1 MSSDTPDR
9 PQDEAH
15 EGPIKTTGQLA
26 WVVVLSFVVPIVL
39 ILLLV
44 NFVVV
49 GDRPAAGT
57 DAFSERAIAQRLQP
71 QARVAFADPAAAEQF
86 SEQAVVERPPPAV
99 AGVEPIPAPTPVT
112 VRSGQQ
118 VYTAACMVCHAAG
131 VAGAPRS
138 GDIAAW
144 APRIRTGFE
153 AMLNSTLN
161 GKGAMPPQRGPRFS
175 DHEIALA
182 VVFMANQAGG
192 NLPEP
197 PAPVAAAR

>member
-1 MSSDTPDR
+1 MSSDMQDR
-9 PQDEAH
+9 THDEGH
-15 EGPIKTTGQLA
+15 EGPIKTTGQLI
-26 WVVVLSFVVPIVL
+26 WVVVLSFAVPIVL

-44 NFVVV
+44 NFIAV

-57 DAFSERAIAQRLQP
+57 EAFSERAIAQRIQP
-71 QARVAFADPAAAEQF
+71 VATVALALDGDGAVAQAPSPAATGEPPPARVAAA
-86 SEQAVVERPPPAV
+86 V
-99 AGVEPIPAPTPVT
+99 

-118 VYTAACMVCHAAG
+118 VYNAACMACHAAG

-144 APRIRTGFE
+144 APRIRAGFE
-153 AMLNSTLN
+153 TMLNNTLR
-161 GKGAMPPQRGPRFS
+161 GKGAMPPQGGGRFS

-182 VVFMANQAGG
+182 VVHMANQAGA

-197 PAPVAAAR
+197 PAPAAAAAR

>member
-1 MSSDTPDR
+1 MSSDSQDR
-9 PQDEAH
+9 PHDEGH
-15 EGPIKTTGQLA
+15 EGPIKTTSQLI
-26 WVVVLSFVVPIVL
+26 WVSVLSLVVPIVL

-57 DAFSERAIAQRLQP
+57 DAFSERAIAQRLL
-71 QARVAFADPAAAEQF
+71 PAATVEIRLGAGE
-86 SEQAVVERPPPAV
+86 AV
-99 AGVEPIPAPTPVT
+99 

-118 VYTAACMVCHAAG
+118 VYSAACMACHAAG

-138 GDIAAW
+138 ADITAW

-153 AMLNSTLN
+153 AMLNSTLR
-161 GKGAMPPQRGPRFS
+161 GKGAMPPQGGGQFS

-197 PAPVAAAR
+197 PAPAAAAAAAR